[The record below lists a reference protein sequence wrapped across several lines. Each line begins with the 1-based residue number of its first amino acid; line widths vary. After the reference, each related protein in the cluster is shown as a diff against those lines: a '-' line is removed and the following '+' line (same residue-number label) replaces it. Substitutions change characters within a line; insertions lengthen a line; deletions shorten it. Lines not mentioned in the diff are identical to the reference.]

1 MKLWN
6 RAAAWLAAGGAV
18 AMAGANIRINEIRT
32 DNPGGDINE
41 YFELWGAPGA
51 SLDGLTYIVLGD
63 GAGGSGVVENVTPLT
78 GLSIPADGYFLAAEA
93 TLLINPSQ
101 IDLTLS
107 ASALNFENDDN
118 YTHMLVRGFSGVLNL
133 DLDTN
138 DDGILDSTPWTEILD
153 VVAFIGEGADQIY
166 TSTTVGPDPIKGSP
180 WHLWRL
186 PNGIGGWNFD
196 SLDNGTPTATT
207 DLANYATDT
216 PGVANPEPASLALFG
231 VALLVMR
238 RR

>member
-1 MKLWN
+1 MTLWSKAVAV
-6 RAAAWLAAGGAV
+6 AAVGGMAALAA
-18 AMAGANIRINEIRT
+18 ANIRINEIRT

-51 SLDGLTYIVLGD
+51 SLNGLTYIVIGD
-63 GAGGSGVVENVTPLT
+63 GAGGSGTIENVTPLT
-78 GLSIPADGYFLAAEA
+78 GFSIPADGYFLAAEA
-93 TLLINPSQ
+93 TLTVNPSQ

-118 YTHMLVRGFSGVLNL
+118 YTHMLVRGFSGALNL
-133 DLDTN
+133 DVDTN
-138 DDGILDSTPWTEILD
+138 DDGILDLTPWAEIID

-186 PNGIGGWNFD
+186 PNGLGSWNFD
-196 SLDNGTPTATT
+196 SFDNGTPTAQT
-207 DLANYATDT
+207 DLVNYATDT

-231 VALLVMR
+231 IAVLMLR